1 MDRWMVR
8 IGAVV
13 RKEFRHIFRDK
24 VSMSLLF
31 LMPVAILLIFGYAL
45 SFELHHLNIA
55 VLDEGGGVR
64 AERLF
69 ARMDANPKIRV
80 KNHLMSIN
88 ELDKAFARNNVR
100 AVVVA
105 KRDAIDIF
113 IDGTSN
119 LQAITTEGLL
129 QSVIGDFLA
138 DENPLFSLP
147 EDVPVR
153 FMYNPALK
161 KQTVLIPG
169 LVLMIFILVSSIVLG
184 TSINKEKSQGTFRLL
199 KMTNLSSGALILGK
213 AIPYFL
219 ISLFHVAVVLGGCL
233 WFGVRIVGPLPLFIA
248 LCVTFSVTCMSMG
261 LLISAW
267 FDRPIDVLVL
277 CWVVLFIPNV
287 FLSGFIFPVR
297 SIGGVLHYVVE
308 FLPGTAFLTS
318 FRDIAY
324 KGLGM
329 AYNWYN
335 FSILIGETVLASAAS
350 LLGFRR
356 QISNR

>member
-1 MDRWMVR
+1 
-8 IGAVV
+8 
-13 RKEFRHIFRDK
+13 
-24 VSMSLLF
+24 
-31 LMPVAILLIFGYAL
+31 
-45 SFELHHLNIA
+45 
-55 VLDEGGGVR
+55 
-64 AERLF
+64 
-69 ARMDANPKIRV
+69 
-80 KNHLMSIN
+80 
-88 ELDKAFARNNVR
+88 
-100 AVVVA
+100 
-105 KRDAIDIF
+105 
-113 IDGTSN
+113 
-119 LQAITTEGLL
+119 
-129 QSVIGDFLA
+129 
-138 DENPLFSLP
+138 
-147 EDVPVR
+147 
-153 FMYNPALK
+153 
-161 KQTVLIPG
+161 
-169 LVLMIFILVSSIVLG
+169 
-184 TSINKEKSQGTFRLL
+184 
-199 KMTNLSSGALILGK
+199 
-213 AIPYFL
+213 
-219 ISLFHVAVVLGGCL
+219 
-233 WFGVRIVGPLPLFIA
+233 
-248 LCVTFSVTCMSMG
+248 MSMG